1 MAALSCN
8 RWEGGF
14 AGLVVEA
21 RAAVCASLDEASRC
35 LPSLCASV
43 FIAFLIWFPGRMGL
57 AGMKNEEVKERREVV
72 WQVAFCPCQLVADP
86 SRSWTLGPQLCEC
99 RFSGWLWL

>member
-1 MAALSCN
+1 MVTEAALSCN
-8 RWEGGF
+8 CWEGSF

-21 RAAVCASLDEASRC
+21 RAAVHASLNEALRS

-57 AGMKNEEVKERREVV
+57 AGVKNKEVRKEG
-72 WQVAFCPCQLVADP
+72 
-86 SRSWTLGPQLCEC
+86 SLCG
-99 RFSGWLWL
+99 R